1 MQLSNYTQV
10 IKRRIFKV
18 LHALDRALKIWG
30 SKSGMLPK
38 TISSGYEKFS
48 AKKSFILI

>member
-1 MQLSNYTQV
+1 MQLSIITQV

-30 SKSGMLPK
+30 SKSEMLPNLLL
-38 TISSGYEKFS
+38 G
-48 AKKSFILI
+48 